1 MILNTLSAMVLGLC
15 INMLNG
21 RPKFFRAME
30 NFILFVSHSLEQK
43 LTDKYKDTPEA
54 QRAAG
59 GVHLILMLL
68 IFAVVPLGLI
78 VLGYILQ
85 PVIGIVLE
93 TFIFW
98 FCLDLKTA
106 RVKTSGIMRS
116 LRSGNV
122 AFAKKKLRELTDN
135 DTALEN
141 EQDIVR
147 NTVEYTADISVN
159 GGYAPLFYMMIFG
172 AFGAVF
178 YKILWLM
185 NTENEKNATENISFG
200 KASKKLWSAL
210 GVIPA
215 HIGSWLTLADVKF
228 LMFDMRNAKRIHKR
242 DHKNAEPKFLGEVRS
257 VMAGAF
263 GIRLNPV
270 EVYDGGIYR
279 QKAMGYEFKK
289 CSPNDIHWAN
299 QLFYGGVFSLFVIC
313 IVLRAALFLIF

>member
-21 RPKFFRAME
+21 RPKFFKTIE
-30 NFILFVSHSLEQK
+30 NFILSVSHTLEQK
-43 LTDKYKDTPEA
+43 LTDKYKDTPDA
-54 QRAAG
+54 QRVAG
-59 GVHLILMLL
+59 GVHLIIMLA
-68 IFAVVPLGLI
+68 IFALIPLGLI
-78 VLGYILQ
+78 ILGYLLQ
-85 PVIGIVLE
+85 PVAGILLE

-116 LRSGNV
+116 LKSGNV
-122 AFAKKKLRELTDN
+122 AFAKKKLRDLTDS
-135 DTALEN
+135 DTSLEN

-159 GGYAPLFYMMIFG
+159 GGYAPLFYMAIFG
-172 AFGAVF
+172 GFGAVF
-178 YKILWLM
+178 YKVLWLL
-185 NTENEKNATENISFG
+185 NNENEKNATENISFG
-200 KASKKLWSAL
+200 KAAKKLWSAL
-210 GVIPA
+210 GIIPA
-215 HIGSWLTLADVKF
+215 YIGSWFTLADVKF

-242 DHKNAEPKFLGEVRS
+242 DHQNADPKFLGEVRS
-257 VMAGAF
+257 VVAGAL

-279 QKAMGYEFKK
+279 QKAMGYEFRQ
-289 CSPNDIHWAN
+289 CSANDIHWAN

-313 IVLRAALFLIF
+313 AVLRAVVFLIF